1 MQQHRLSLGRLV
13 PEDTL
18 EDLLTLEWSEIMDL
32 LRTGL
37 LSLRDYHL
45 QIVSVNVPE
54 SWLMYRMHLSFGEFI
69 VLEAERSVTSL
80 ISSEP

>member
-1 MQQHRLSLGRLV
+1 M

-18 EDLLTLEWSEIMDL
+18 EDLPTLEWSEIMDL

-45 QIVSVNVPE
+45 QIVSLNVLE